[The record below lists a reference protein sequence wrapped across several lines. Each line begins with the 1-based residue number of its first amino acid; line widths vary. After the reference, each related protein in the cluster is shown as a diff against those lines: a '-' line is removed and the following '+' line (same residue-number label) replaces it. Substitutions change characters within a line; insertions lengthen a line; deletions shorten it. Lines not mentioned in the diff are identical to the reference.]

1 MKIRYL
7 VEGESEP
14 REVEEPNFDF
24 EEYKDLMMG
33 KITDEHGNALNDVLY
48 VKVSIFH
55 ILRSDLII
63 YYKTIVNPKRP

>member
-7 VEGESEP
+7 IEGESEP

-33 KITDEHGNALNDVLY
+33 KITDERGNALNDVF
-48 VKVSIFH
+48 IGN
-55 ILRSDLII
+55 RS
-63 YYKTIVNPKRP
+63 YKKIAIKWLEVLEEQPE